1 MDILL
6 GVFLLG
12 LFLVLISGAYLL
24 FQDSNKI
31 YDISVDI
38 RKQYPKLSR
47 LEVKLLAREKF
58 KKEMEANH
66 NENS

>member
-1 MDILL
+1 MDI
-6 GVFLLG
+6 
-12 LFLVLISGAYLL
+12 FLVLISGAYLL